1 MARTQLLPLLLLVA
15 CGGSSAEASPS
26 VRNLPKFEVANG
38 VAAPGMSTLPLD
50 LRVTGPLNDAVLVE
64 FQLEYDV
71 SRFRP
76 VSGRSALEA
85 KQGLR
90 TLDGEENGSGIR
102 IVCGDGQNPT
112 AQRLQEGDLLR
123 LWLDVLPP
131 RTLGDCTIHLR
142 NVRMVNAGGEVVP
155 VNPTTAIGRIT
166 VQ

>member
-1 MARTQLLPLLLLVA
+1 MARKQLLPLLLLVA

-26 VRNLPKFEVANG
+26 LRNLPKFEVANG
-38 VAAPGMSTLPLD
+38 VAAPGMATLPLD
-50 LRVTGPLNDAVLVE
+50 LRLTGALQGAVLVE

-85 KQGLR
+85 KQSLR
-90 TLDGEENGSGIR
+90 DLDGEENGSGIR
-102 IVCGDGQNPT
+102 IVCGDGKNPS

-142 NVRMVNAGGEVVP
+142 NVRMVDAEGVVVP
-155 VNPTTAIGRIT
+155 VDPTTAIGRIT

>member
-1 MARTQLLPLLLLVA
+1 MVRTQLLPLLLLVA

-26 VRNLPKFEVANG
+26 VRNLPSFEVANG
-38 VAAPGMSTLPLD
+38 IAAPGISTLPLD
-50 LRVTGPLNDAVLVE
+50 LRLAGPLQNAVLVE

-85 KQGLR
+85 KQGLPD
-90 TLDGEENGSGIR
+90 LDGEENGSGIK
-102 IVCGDGQNPT
+102 IVCGDARNPS

-142 NVRMVNAGGEVVP
+142 NVRMVDAAGAVIP
-155 VNPTTAIGRIT
+155 VNPTAAIGRIT

>member
-1 MARTQLLPLLLLVA
+1 MARKQLLPLLLLVA

-26 VRNLPKFEVANG
+26 LRNLPKFEVANG
-38 VAAPGMSTLPLD
+38 VAAPGMATLPLD
-50 LRVTGPLNDAVLVE
+50 LRLTGALQGAVLVE

-85 KQGLR
+85 KQSLR
-90 TLDGEENGSGIR
+90 DLDGEENGSGIR
-102 IVCGDGQNPT
+102 IVCGDGKNPS

-131 RTLGDCTIHLR
+131 RTLGGCTIHLR
-142 NVRMVNAGGEVVP
+142 NVRMVDAEGVVVP
-155 VNPTTAIGRIT
+155 VDPTTAIGRIT